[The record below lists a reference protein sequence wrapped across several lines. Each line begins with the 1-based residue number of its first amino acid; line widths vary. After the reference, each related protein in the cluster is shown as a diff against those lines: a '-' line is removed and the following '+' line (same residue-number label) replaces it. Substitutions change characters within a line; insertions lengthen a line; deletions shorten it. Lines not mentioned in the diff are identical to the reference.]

1 MTGAPGQRLAGDAL
15 RQLGTT
21 AFGMGGGIVLSVLL
35 ARALGPREMGSYA
48 LALMVVTALQT
59 VAGFGLERTALKFAA
74 ELAAGP
80 AAAQAMRWLLI
91 RRSLLALGA
100 AIALG
105 AAAPHLGRV
114 FHDPLL
120 PPLLLIGTGLLLP
133 VLVEEVLES
142 GLEGASRFDLLA
154 RATLWLTPLHLLATA
169 AALAF
174 WGTAAAVIVAQ
185 AGATLASVILLA
197 GLSRRAG
204 ILTWRPGPVPV
215 ALVKRMGRFAG
226 QAYWLSLLSFVVR
239 DRIEVLLLGAL
250 STSEDIG
257 FYSVALGAAEAS
269 MRLGPWVV
277 ATVFYPLL
285 VADCARAGWAGAA
298 PRYAQCLRYLSF
310 TAAPLALGGVAVAEA
325 GVAVVFGPAYAPMV
339 PLLQISLLSAGAAAI
354 AQGPTGMITAAER
367 QEWLLRVRTPL
378 AVANILMN
386 LALIPRFGA
395 LGAASANLA
404 VAVGEALLLSL
415 LAGRLGR
422 AAPPASLLW
431 PLLAA
436 TLAAAVANLAL
447 GSRTDAVALAR
458 SVLLAVPV
466 YFGVLVA
473 GRFFRPEDAVLARPI
488 LQLIARG
495 AKGTPSPA
503 PSPSRHDTLN

>member
-1 MTGAPGQRLAGDAL
+1 MSGAPGQRVAGDAL

-21 AFGMGGGIVLSVLL
+21 ALGMGGGVVLSILL

-48 LALMVVTALQT
+48 LALMVVTAVQT
-59 VAGFGLERTALKFAA
+59 VAGLGLERTALKFTA
-74 ELAAGP
+74 ELTAGP
-80 AAAQAMRWLLI
+80 AARAMRWLLI
-91 RRSLLALGA
+91 RRSLLAVGA
-100 AIALG
+100 TLALG
-105 AAAPHLGRV
+105 AAAPLLGSL

-120 PPLLLIGTGLLLP
+120 APLLLIGTSLLLP
-133 VLVEEVLES
+133 GMVEEVLES

-154 RATLWLTPLHLLATA
+154 RATLWLTPIHLLATGG
-169 AALAF
+169 ALAL
-174 WGTAAAVIVAQ
+174 GGGVANVMVAQ
-185 AGATLASVILLA
+185 AGATLASVGILA
-197 GLSRRAG
+197 GLSSRAG
-204 ILTWRPGPVPV
+204 ILAWRPGPVP
-215 ALVKRMGRFAG
+215 APLAKRMGRFAG
-226 QAYWLSLLSFVVR
+226 HAYWLSLLSFVVR

-257 FYSVALGAAEAS
+257 FYSVALGAAEAA
-269 MRLGPWVV
+269 MRLGPWIV

-310 TAAPLALGGVAVAEA
+310 TAAPLALGGIAVAEA

-339 PLLQISLLSAGAAAI
+339 PLLRISLLSAGAAAM
-354 AQGPTGMITAAER
+354 AQGPTGMIAAAER

-378 AVANILMN
+378 AVANVLLN

-404 VAVGEALLLSL
+404 VAVSEALLLSL

-422 AAPPASLLW
+422 TAPPLSLLA

-436 TLAAAVANLAL
+436 TLAAAVAGLAL
-447 GSRTDAVALAR
+447 GGRTDAVALVR

-466 YFGVLVA
+466 YFGALAA
-473 GRFFRPEDAVLARPI
+473 GRFFRPEDAVLARPV
-488 LQLIARG
+488 LQLVARV
-495 AKGTPSPA
+495 AKGAPTPA
-503 PSPSRHDTLN
+503 PSPTRHDTLS